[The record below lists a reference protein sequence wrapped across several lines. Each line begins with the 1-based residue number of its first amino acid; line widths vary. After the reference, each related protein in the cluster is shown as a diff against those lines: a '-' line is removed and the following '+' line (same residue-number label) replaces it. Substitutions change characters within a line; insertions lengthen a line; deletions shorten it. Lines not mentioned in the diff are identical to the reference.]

1 MNFQT
6 LHLQRK
12 LILAVAV
19 AGIISI
25 FLPWFSAGAF
35 GFSVHINGFRGWGV
49 LAFFA
54 FAVAGILSIIGTQTE
69 ALDKNIWF
77 GAIIC
82 GAIALLSVVIT
93 LLSSQTGDFGFAGT
107 SIGFGLWISLIASIL
122 VLIFS
127 WIYKK
132 PSNSLKSG
140 FDSIKQTVSTTASS
154 LSTNTHS
161 TAPATSN
168 RITELERLSK
178 LKENGTITEE
188 EFLELK
194 SKLL

>member
-1 MNFQT
+1 MG
-6 LHLQRK
+6 R
-12 LILAVAV
+12 
-19 AGIISI
+19 
-25 FLPWFSAGAF
+25 FS
-35 GFSVHINGFRGWGV
+35 
-49 LAFFA
+49 LLA

-82 GAIALLSVVIT
+82 GAIALLCVVIT

-107 SIGFGLWISLIASIL
+107 SIGFGLWIALIASIL

-132 PSNSLKSG
+132 PANSLKSG